1 MVITIN
7 SQTIARFRWFK
18 SSRCFTLS
26 QLFAGC
32 GHSEMLIEVSI
43 AVRNISV
50 AIGNIEM
57 TCCGK
62 AAFSG
67 RPEPKR
73 MQETL
78 DWKTR
83 KREEIPMT
91 CDE

>member
-67 RPEPKR
+67 RPEPNECKR
-73 MQETL
+73 HSTG
-78 DWKTR
+78 
-83 KREEIPMT
+83 KREKEKKYQ
-91 CDE
+91 